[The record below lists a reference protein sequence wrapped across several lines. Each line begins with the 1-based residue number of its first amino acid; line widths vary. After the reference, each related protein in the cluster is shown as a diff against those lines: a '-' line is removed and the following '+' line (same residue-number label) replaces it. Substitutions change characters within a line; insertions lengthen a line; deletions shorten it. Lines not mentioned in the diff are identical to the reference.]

1 MFNSRLNSPPT
12 CGPALSASWP
22 AITTAYK
29 ITLYVAIQIKTMIQ
43 NQGQQTQ
50 THQQMKVV
58 TESDV
63 ESASNELKATAEC
76 LHCPSQSFLC

>member
-29 ITLYVAIQIKTMIQ
+29 ITLYVAIQMKTMIQ

-58 TESDV
+58 MKV
-63 ESASNELKATAEC
+63 MLKV
-76 LHCPSQSFLC
+76 QVMMKGKQNV